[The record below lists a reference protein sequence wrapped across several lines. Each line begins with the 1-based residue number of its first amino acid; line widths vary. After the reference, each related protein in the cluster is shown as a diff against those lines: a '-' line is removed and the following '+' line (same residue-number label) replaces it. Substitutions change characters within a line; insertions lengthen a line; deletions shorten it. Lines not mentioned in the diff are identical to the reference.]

1 MSEYGTDQLNK
12 MVETVSNAVK
22 EIVKKLVDKPE
33 GVVIETSTSTKNV
46 ILQLKV
52 DKNDF
57 GKVIGKKGRTIES
70 LKVIGSAIKK
80 TNFPDDS
87 RNVIVEILED

>member
-1 MSEYGTDQLNK
+1 MTETSDQLNN
-12 MVETVSNAVK
+12 MVETVNDAIKS
-22 EIVKKLVDKPE
+22 IVKKLVDKPDN
-33 GVVIETSTSTKNV
+33 VVTETSTSTKNV
-46 ILQLKV
+46 IVQLKV

-70 LKVIGSAIKK
+70 LKVIGAAIKK
-80 TNFPDDS
+80 TNFPNDS

>member
-1 MSEYGTDQLNK
+1 MKESTQNQLND

-22 EIVKKLVDKPE
+22 EIVQKLVDKPNN
-33 GVVIETSTSTKNV
+33 VVVDTSTSTKNV

>member
-1 MSEYGTDQLNK
+1 MKEGNMDSLTH
-12 MVETVSNAVK
+12 MVQTVSDAVK
-22 EIVKKLVDKPE
+22 DIVKKLVDDPE
-33 GVVIETSTSTKNV
+33 SVVIETSTSTKNV